1 MDLTG
6 EYGDNDFV
14 ITRGDSRIAMT
25 ITRDEYTVQLNRNNR
40 FLIDDY
46 DSDTVLAYKLTKPF
60 KLGGSYGGD
69 GVLHFVLQEVNSED
83 TDNFELHIA
92 NYYKFFP
99 RETQEEEH
107 EHRHDSVEE
116 WLDGNHKEK
125 PQEQKDK
132 KESWL

>member
-25 ITRDEYTVQLNRNNR
+25 IARDEYTVQLNRDNR

-92 NYYKFFP
+92 NYYKYFP
-99 RETQEEEH
+99 RETQEECEH
-107 EHRHDSVEE
+107 KHESVEE

-125 PQEQKDK
+125 PQEQKEEK
-132 KESWL
+132 RNWL